1 MKVTTHTARIL
12 LGLIFFVLGLNPFL
26 HFLPARLPSG
36 LAGQFLNLL
45 IQSHYVFFCRRRSA
59 CRRCALACESLR
71 SAGTHPAWTGDR
83 KHPAVSL
90 SLISGGRGVSNFR
103 HDSLGISV
111 FSSPSTL
118 LQPVCAA
125 DLLNIS
131 SNIPTAMTEEAL
143 CRLDATPVF
152 AAVVADISV

>member
-1 MKVTTHTARIL
+1 MKVTTHIARIL

-45 IQSHYVFFCRRRSA
+45 IQSHYVFFVGAVQLVGGVLLLVNRYVPL
-59 CRRCALACESLR
+59 ALTLLGPVIVNILLYHFLLS
-71 SAGTHPAWTGDR
+71 PAW
-83 KHPAVSL
+83 
-90 SLISGGRGVSNFR
+90 RGVSHFR

-152 AAVVADISV
+152 AAVVAHISV

>member
-26 HFLPARLPSG
+26 NFLPARLPSG
-36 LAGQFLNLL
+36 PGGP
-45 IQSHYVFFCRRRSA
+45 VFESAYTVTLRIFCRRRSA
-59 CRRCALACESLR
+59 YRRCALACESLR
-71 SAGTHPAWTGDR
+71 SAGAHPAWTGDR
-83 KHPAVSL
+83 KYPAVSL
-90 SLISGGRGVSNFR
+90 SLISGGRGISHFR

-125 DLLNIS
+125 DLLNIF
-131 SNIPTAMTEEAL
+131 SNITTAMTEEAL
-143 CRLDATPVF
+143 
-152 AAVVADISV
+152 